1 MNLRRETQAS
11 RNDDRDDDM
20 LSQSARIGRHEA
32 SEERGVDLQR
42 WKRVVEG
49 LPVVRVEKV
58 VAVREALRNNRYDS
72 EAILAETVARVGND
86 LGILCR
92 RELTDGYGSESA
104 RCPIPK

>member
-1 MNLRRETQAS
+1 M
-11 RNDDRDDDM
+11 
-20 LSQSARIGRHEA
+20 
-32 SEERGVDLQR
+32 QR

-72 EAILAETVARVGND
+72 EAILAETVARVEND
-86 LGILCR
+86 LRILCR

-104 RCPIPK
+104 RCPLPK